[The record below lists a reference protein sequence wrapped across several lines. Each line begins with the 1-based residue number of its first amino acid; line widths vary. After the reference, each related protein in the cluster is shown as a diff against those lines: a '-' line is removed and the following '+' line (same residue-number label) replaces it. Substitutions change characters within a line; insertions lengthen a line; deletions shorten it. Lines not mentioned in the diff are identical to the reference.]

1 MTSIGNKEA
10 RLNIMLQ
17 KLEIWKIVLLFLE
30 LIKYKMIL
38 RTLF

>member
-1 MTSIGNKEA
+1 MTSIGNKEV

-17 KLEIWKIVLLFLE
+17 KLEILEIVLLFLE

>member
-1 MTSIGNKEA
+1 MTSIGNNEV

>member
-1 MTSIGNKEA
+1 MTSIGNKEV

-30 LIKYKMIL
+30 FIKYKMIL
-38 RTLF
+38 RALF

>member
-1 MTSIGNKEA
+1 MTSIGNKEV